1 VVDVTCSPYSKAL
14 LAVACRGGYVA
25 LVDVDKDLSIIRS
38 FHYDITVTSLL
49 FSNDGATLYI
59 ETEDSDLL
67 VQSLRST
74 NNLKT
79 IAVGDQGC
87 RVEGLA
93 IAKRSKLLTDVNSRT
108 TGPSDTTT
116 DR

>member
-1 VVDVTCSPYSKAL
+1 VLKESFIIVFF
-14 LAVACRGGYVA
+14 
-25 LVDVDKDLSIIRS
+25 SIIRS

-49 FSNDGATLYI
+49 FSNDGATLYVG
-59 ETEDSDLL
+59 TEDGDLL

-74 NNLKT
+74 ETPKK

-93 IAKRSKLLTDVNSRT
+93 IAVRA
-108 TGPSDTTT
+108 
-116 DR
+116 